1 MTPLLPAPPTPCVS
15 VLSQCHVADSVQ
27 LNPVSLCPG
36 VCQVRAEEG
45 EARGGGRTLLRFVMC
60 QPWPGPQGPDRNKT
74 LSLEAGSQ
82 GVGRVQTKAGRAWED
97 G

>member
-1 MTPLLPAPPTPCVS
+1 MTPPLPAPLTPCVS
-15 VLSQCHVADSVQ
+15 VLPQCHIADSVQ

-36 VCQVRAEEG
+36 EHQVRAEECKV
-45 EARGGGRTLLRFVMC
+45 RCGGRALLRFIMC
-60 QPWPGPQGPDRNKT
+60 QPWPGPQGPDWNKT

-82 GVGRVQTKAGRAWED
+82 GVGRVQTEVGQAWEA